1 MEALCVKPI
10 EVNGKKHSL
19 ILPQD
24 NVRIIKGTGDK
35 TEKRTKIMKKY
46 GVASM
51 QEMLKQESF
60 PAWNRNDQGK
70 LRLRCREK
78 THTSN

>member
-1 MEALCVKPI
+1 MEAPYAKAI
-10 EVNGKKHSL
+10 EDSGKKHPL
-19 ILPQD
+19 TLPKD
-24 NVRIIKGTGDK
+24 NGRIIKGTGDK

-51 QEMLKQESF
+51 QKMLKQESF

-70 LRLRCREK
+70 LRLRGREK
-78 THTSN
+78 THTDN